1 MGLCNEVEV
10 LNYSDC
16 FMQTMRDIKNY
27 VEILDLGDGK
37 SDDVI
42 KRKSEKRKQGQF

>member
-1 MGLCNEVEV
+1 
-10 LNYSDC
+10 
-16 FMQTMRDIKNY
+16 MRDIKNY

-42 KRKSEKRKQGQF
+42 KRKSEKKVGSVLREVDEFSVDTSVRCCVF